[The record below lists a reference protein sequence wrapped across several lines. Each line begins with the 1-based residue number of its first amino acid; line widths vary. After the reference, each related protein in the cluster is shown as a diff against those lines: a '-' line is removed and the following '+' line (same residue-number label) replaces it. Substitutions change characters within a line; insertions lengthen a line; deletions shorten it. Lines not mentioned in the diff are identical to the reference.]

1 MNGIFAPRQVFA
13 YLGNLGSSLPGAVAQ
28 HRGNFYWKRASGA
41 EDELY
46 AGVKDSSGVNQLRR
60 ILTEEYADTLYDPEA
75 IVQLLYRTSTRWIVR
90 HTVPDPNAT
99 TWQTSLM
106 GAPTVTASAT
116 TNTDNATGPQIQL
129 TTSNVSGNVA
139 LIELGVGAFVRGDWN
154 WDFEVIA
161 AAGGTI
167 TSVRY
172 WIGLFSSA
180 PSGSDDP
187 SGVTGAGFHF
197 NPASSANWRA
207 WSNDGSST
215 GAFTDTNVVVA
226 TTSTTRFRLRSDAT
240 NIQFYINDVLVATHS
255 SQHPSASLYHE
266 PSAYCTTLS
275 AATRSIR
282 VGRFSVAHDR

>member
-1 MNGIFAPRQVFA
+1 MNGIFAPRQVLA

-46 AGVKDSSGVNQLRR
+46 AGVKDASGVNQLRR
-60 ILTEEYADTLYDPEA
+60 ILTEEYADA
-75 IVQLLYRTSTRWIVR
+75 LYRQSMRWIVR

-167 TSVRY
+167 TSVRL

-207 WSNDGSST
+207 WSNDGTTT
-215 GAFTDTNVVVA
+215 GTFTDTGVAVVA
-226 TTSTTRFRLRSDAT
+226 SSTKRFRLRSDGSST
-240 NIQFYINDVLVATHS
+240 VQFYIDNVLVATHS
-255 SQHPSASLYHE
+255 SEHPSASLYHE

-275 AATRSIR
+275 ANTRSIR

>member
-60 ILTEEYADTLYDPEA
+60 ILTEEYADA
-75 IVQLLYRTSTRWIVR
+75 LYRQSMRWIVR

-99 TWQTSLM
+99 TWQTALM
-106 GAPTVTASAT
+106 GVPIVTASAT
-116 TNTDNATGPQIQL
+116 SNTDNATGPQIQL
-129 TTSNVSGNVA
+129 TTTNVSSNVA
-139 LIELGVGAFVRGDWN
+139 QIELGTGAFLRGDWN
-154 WDFEVIA
+154 VELEVIA
-161 AAGGTI
+161 AAGATI
-167 TSVRY
+167 TSVRL
-172 WIGLFSSA
+172 WIGLFDTP

-207 WSNDGSST
+207 WSNDGTTT
-215 GAFTDTNVVVA
+215 GTFTDTGVAVVA
-226 TTSTTRFRLRSDAT
+226 SSTKRFRLRSDGSST
-240 NIQFYINDVLVATHS
+240 VQFYIDNVLVATHS
-255 SQHPSASLYHE
+255 SEHPAAATYHNIG
-266 PSAYCTTLS
+266 AYCTTLS

>member
-60 ILTEEYADTLYDPEA
+60 ILTEEYADA
-75 IVQLLYRTSTRWIVR
+75 LYRQSMRWIVR

-167 TSVRY
+167 TSVRL

-207 WSNDGSST
+207 WSNDGTTT
-215 GAFTDTNVVVA
+215 GTFTDTGVAVVA
-226 TTSTTRFRLRSDAT
+226 SSTKRFRLRSDGSST
-240 NIQFYINDVLVATHS
+240 VQFYIDNVLVATHS
-255 SQHPSASLYHE
+255 SEHPSASLYHE